1 MLKRKKLIIFD
12 LDGVLINSL
21 PNMRAALK
29 KTSLSLNIKLNF
41 NLYSKYLGL
50 PFEQIM
56 KKMGIT
62 KNINIIKFNYSFFSK
77 MSLSKIKIKK
87 KHLEEL
93 NHLKNKYN
101 FAVFTSKDK
110 LRTQLILK
118 QYKFFKYIVT
128 SDDVDKGKPYPDGL
142 IQILKNTKNTKNE
155 TIYIGDSVYDYK
167 AAKKF
172 GIKYLHAKWGYEK
185 NLKNTF
191 DINEISNF
199 LEIEKYL

>member
-87 KHLEEL
+87 KTLRRIES
-93 NHLKNKYN
+93 LKK
-101 FAVFTSKDK
+101 
-110 LRTQLILK
+110 
-118 QYKFFKYIVT
+118 
-128 SDDVDKGKPYPDGL
+128 
-142 IQILKNTKNTKNE
+142 
-155 TIYIGDSVYDYK
+155 
-167 AAKKF
+167 
-172 GIKYLHAKWGYEK
+172 
-185 NLKNTF
+185 
-191 DINEISNF
+191 
-199 LEIEKYL
+199 